1 MNPPIKI
8 NLNEAL
14 KLIPDDVEAEGRCAY
29 SAPCVIGMM
38 MSEADRKRLVN
49 AELDSSPIYSLMQS
63 DIVDAPEDQEGEL
76 RQLQRLFDRKQTE
89 DLRSMVK
96 VLKEKYDVQ
105 AP

>member
-14 KLIPDDVEAEGRCAY
+14 KLIPDNVEASGRCAY

-38 MSEADRKRLVN
+38 MSEADRKRIVN
-49 AELDSSPIYSLMQS
+49 AELDASPIYSLMQQ

-76 RQLQRLFDRKQTE
+76 RQLQRLFDRSNTE
-89 DLRSMVK
+89 GLQDYVK
-96 VLKEKYDVQ
+96 TLKEKYL
-105 AP
+105 